1 MKQVSKDA
9 LLEAL
14 RNKDGP
20 YDGHTHTT
28 VSDGVLP
35 LAGLVKLAAEQ
46 GIAHLAITDH
56 DFPLHPRKARILSLR
71 YGIDVIPGV
80 ELNVIHRVLGRN
92 VLIHLGLLG
101 LPGDDDELNA
111 LLAHNQNLPMEQYVL
126 AMLHKLYA
134 LGLDPS
140 GQGVEASFALLRQRN
155 PGCKYIGKG
164 HVSQFLADTGLVSS
178 RAEAG
183 YLYLGEHG
191 ERRAYVAKEDLF
203 DYIRME
209 QVLKVISR
217 LNRQRARATVVTLN
231 HPYHYRLEQDLPL
244 LIRDFDYLG
253 GHAIEVY
260 YPKHTPERV
269 RFLQDQ
275 CRAHGLLENIG
286 SDYHYDA
293 HQLVAGDPNLF
304 RRLRQVHRK
313 EWKPHGKDWW

>member
-111 LLAHNQNLPMEQYVL
+111 LLAHNQNRY
-126 AMLHKLYA
+126 
-134 LGLDPS
+134 
-140 GQGVEASFALLRQRN
+140 F
-155 PGCKYIGKG
+155 
-164 HVSQFLADTGLVSS
+164 
-178 RAEAG
+178 
-183 YLYLGEHG
+183 
-191 ERRAYVAKEDLF
+191 
-203 DYIRME
+203 
-209 QVLKVISR
+209 
-217 LNRQRARATVVTLN
+217 
-231 HPYHYRLEQDLPL
+231 
-244 LIRDFDYLG
+244 
-253 GHAIEVY
+253 
-260 YPKHTPERV
+260 
-269 RFLQDQ
+269 RF
-275 CRAHGLLENIG
+275 
-286 SDYHYDA
+286 
-293 HQLVAGDPNLF
+293 F
-304 RRLRQVHRK
+304 
-313 EWKPHGKDWW
+313 

>member
-9 LLEAL
+9 LLEVL
-14 RNKDGP
+14 RSKEGP

-28 VSDGVLP
+28 ISDGVLP

-46 GIAHLAITDH
+46 GISHLAITDH

-80 ELNVIHRVLGRN
+80 ELNVVHRVGRHD
-92 VLIHLGLLG
+92 VLIHLGLLW
-101 LPGDDDELNA
+101 LPEDDEGLNA
-111 LLAHNQNLPMEQYVL
+111 LLAHNQNLPMKQYAM
-126 AMLHKLYA
+126 AMLQKLFV

-140 GQGVEASFALLRQRN
+140 GQGVEASLALLLRRN
-155 PGCKYIGKG
+155 PGCKYLGKG
-164 HVSQFLADTGLVSS
+164 HVSQLLADTGLVSS

-183 YLYLGEHG
+183 HLYLGEHG
-191 ERRAYVAKEDLF
+191 ERRAYVAKEDIF

-217 LNRQRARATVVTLN
+217 LNRQRKTATVVTLN
-231 HPYHYRLEQDLPL
+231 HPFHYRLGEDLPI
-244 LIRDFDYLG
+244 LIDDFDRLG

-269 RFLQDQ
+269 QFLQGQ

-313 EWKPHGKDWW
+313 EWKPNEKAWW

>member
-9 LLEAL
+9 LLEVL
-14 RNKDGP
+14 RSKDGP

-28 VSDGVLP
+28 ISDGVLP
-35 LAGLVKLAAEQ
+35 LAGLVKLAAEL

-80 ELNVIHRVLGRN
+80 ELNVVHRVGRHD
-92 VLIHLGLLG
+92 VLIHLGLLW
-101 LPGDDDELNA
+101 LPEDDEELNA
-111 LLAHNQNLPMEQYVL
+111 LLAHNQNLPMKQYAM
-126 AMLHKLYA
+126 AMLQKLFV

-140 GQGVEASFALLRQRN
+140 GQGVEASLALLLQRN
-155 PGCKYIGKG
+155 PGCKYLGKG
-164 HVSQFLADTGLVSS
+164 HVSQLLADTGLVSS

-183 YLYLGEHG
+183 QLYLGEHG
-191 ERRAYVAKEDLF
+191 ERRAYVAKEDIF
-203 DYIRME
+203 DYIWME
-209 QVLKVISR
+209 QVLRVISR
-217 LNRQRARATVVTLN
+217 LNRQRKTATVVTLN
-231 HPYHYRLEQDLPL
+231 HPFHYRPGEDLPI
-244 LIRDFDYLG
+244 LIDGFDRLG

-269 RFLQDQ
+269 QFLQDQ

-313 EWKPHGKDWW
+313 EWKPNGKAWW